1 MLYCIASSNSMGRF
15 GLRSSAAF
23 STLSERVALKLQD
36 PSLVGDGVLSGET
49 FDVNDPGASAQQ
61 FEDGSAVIARV
72 RRMGRDDAKTAINR
86 AHAALGGWRDGTTA
100 AHRSAVL
107 SKWSSLIK
115 ENTDD
120 IATIMTMESGKPL
133 HESRGEVSYG
143 TSFLDYYAAEAIRPN
158 AAGGGFITPTPFTTP
173 GGTAPRG
180 KVMAVNEAVGVC
192 GLITPWNFPIAMI
205 TRKAGPAIGVGCTV
219 VLKPSDLTPLTALAL
234 QTLAKRAGVPDGVFE
249 IVTADRN
256 VREVGEE
263 LCTNPLVKKISFT
276 GSTPVGK
283 LLMKMSSESV
293 KRVSL
298 ELGGSAAFIVFEDA
312 DIDLAVNAAMASKFR
327 NAGQTCV
334 CADRFIIHK
343 SVETE
348 FVSKLTAKVKQL
360 QVGHGMNDGVTMGPL
375 ISSAAVEKLAMLV
388 GEAIAENANCVLGG
402 TPLTDIGPHYFE
414 PTILTNVSPDSI
426 IFSAETFGPIVAITT
441 FDTEEHALLLANNT
455 TSGLAAYFCTKDM
468 ARVFRFS
475 ASLQNGIVGV
485 NEGIV
490 STASAPFGGVKESGL
505 GREGSAL
512 GINEYL
518 ETKYIFL
525 NV

>member
-1 MLYCIASSNSMGRF
+1 L
-15 GLRSSAAF
+15 
-23 STLSERVALKLQD
+23 T
-36 PSLVGDGVLSGET
+36 
-49 FDVNDPGASAQQ
+49 
-61 FEDGSAVIARV
+61 
-72 RRMGRDDAKTAINR
+72 
-86 AHAALGGWRDGTTA
+86 
-100 AHRSAVL
+100 
-107 SKWSSLIK
+107 SSL
-115 ENTDD
+115 N
-120 IATIMTMESGKPL
+120 
-133 HESRGEVSYG
+133 H
-143 TSFLDYYAAEAIRPN
+143 
-158 AAGGGFITPTPFTTP
+158 
-173 GGTAPRG
+173 TA
-180 KVMAVNEAVGVC
+180 C
-192 GLITPWNFPIAMI
+192 
-205 TRKAGPAIGVGCTV
+205 
-219 VLKPSDLTPLTALAL
+219 
-234 QTLAKRAGVPDGVFE
+234 
-249 IVTADRN
+249 
-256 VREVGEE
+256 
-263 LCTNPLVKKISFT
+263 
-276 GSTPVGK
+276 
-283 LLMKMSSESV
+283 
-293 KRVSL
+293 
-298 ELGGSAAFIVFEDA
+298 A

-402 TPLTDIGPHYFE
+402 SPLTDIGPHYFE

-455 TSGLAAYFCTKDM
+455 TSGLASYFCTKDM

-485 NEGIV
+485 NEGII

-505 GREGSAL
+505 GREGSSL